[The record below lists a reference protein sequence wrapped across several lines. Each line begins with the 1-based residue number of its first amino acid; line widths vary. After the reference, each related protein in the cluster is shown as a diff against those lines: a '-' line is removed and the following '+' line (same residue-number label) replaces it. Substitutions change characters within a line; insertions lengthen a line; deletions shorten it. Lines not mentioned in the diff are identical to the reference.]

1 MRGRTVHAKSSQ
13 WGDKTWRAGWWTKH
27 FSREA
32 ILACI
37 AFAHDVIELEA
48 CQADWS
54 LRNEQL

>member
-13 WGDKTWRAGWWTKH
+13 WGDKNGQH
-27 FSREA
+27 FGREA

-37 AFAHDVIELEA
+37 AFAYDVIELEA